1 MKQRFTFDP
10 PPPRKKDLRKKH
22 LGKQGE
28 DIASDYLRSHN
39 YVILE
44 RNFQKRYGEL
54 DIIALKDKTLVFVE
68 VKTRVGHKFGKPEE
82 SVTARKL
89 HEVAQTAQY
98 YKLIHPE
105 LPDALRI
112 DVIGIELDFDHTLKY
127 FNHIQN
133 VTL

>member
-1 MKQRFTFDP
+1 MKQRFTFDRS
-10 PPPRKKDLRKKH
+10 PRKGNLQKKL
-22 LGKQGE
+22 LGKKGE
-28 DIASDYLRSHN
+28 DIACDYLRSHR

-54 DIIALKDKTLVFVE
+54 DIVAIKDKKLVFLE

-82 SVTARKL
+82 AVTPRKL

-105 LPDALRI
+105 LPDSLRI

>member
-10 PPPRKKDLRKKH
+10 PPPRKKDLRKKD

-28 DIASDYLRSHN
+28 DLACDYLQRHG
-39 YVILE
+39 YLIIE

-54 DIIALKDKTLVFVE
+54 DIVALTDKTLVFIE

-82 SVTARKL
+82 AVTHRKL
-89 HEVAQTAQY
+89 REVTQTAQY

-105 LPDALRI
+105 LPDSLRI
-112 DVIGIELDFDHTLKY
+112 DVIGIELDFDKTLKY